1 MKRIHTNTI
10 VSAVGAALA
19 LALLAGCSG
28 VPAEVTGALGAAG
41 EALSGVGQAIGG
53 AVDGLLDETS
63 VAEAREQRRSDLMPA
78 LADADLKT
86 PGTLTVGI
94 ESAESAPLALTA
106 TDGSLAGIDVDTA
119 YALADELGM
128 ANVEVVSVQNASTAL
143 ASNCDVVMGVEA
155 GSATDVTVLG
165 SYAQS
170 ALGVFSAADVATAP
184 ISAADLSG
192 KTVGVQS
199 GSVSQSTLASL
210 GLGAVEQTFSNLNE
224 AFEALASGSVDYVVC
239 DAYAGAYL
247 SCTYDA
253 GSFAGTLDAP
263 VAVGVG
269 VSSTASSELQASVQA
284 ALDAI
289 QGNGVADIAK
299 ARWIGAFPA
308 LTEALRIPGVA

>member
-1 MKRIHTNTI
+1 MKRNRTNTI
-10 VSAVGAALA
+10 ISVVGAALS

-28 VPAEVTGALGAAG
+28 VPTEVTDALGGAG

-63 VAEAREQRRSDLMPA
+63 VAEAREQRRADLTPA
-78 LADADLKT
+78 LSDADLKT

-94 ESAESAPLALTA
+94 EAAESAPLAFSA
-106 TDGSLAGIDVDTA
+106 TDGSLVGIDVDTA

-128 ANVEVVSVQNASTAL
+128 ANVEIVSVQNASAAL

-165 SYAQS
+165 SSAQS
-170 ALGVFSAADVATAP
+170 ALGVFAATEVTAP
-184 ISAADLSG
+184 IAAADLSG
-192 KTVGVQS
+192 KTVGVQAN
-199 GSVSQSTLASL
+199 SVSQSTLASL

-224 AFEALASGSVDYVVC
+224 AFDALASGSVDYVVC

-253 GSFAGTLDAP
+253 GFFAGTLDAP

-269 VSSTASSELQASVQA
+269 VSSSASQGLQSSVQA

-299 ARWIGAFPA
+299 TRWIGVFPA
-308 LTEALRIPGVA
+308 LTEASRLSGVAV